1 MLELFPGYCIDTS
14 ALIDLWRK
22 LYPPD
27 VFSSLWGEI
36 GGLVHKKELISPKEV
51 LRELSVKDD
60 ELLAWVK
67 THDIRKK
74 MFKTIDREQQNSV
87 SNILSR
93 FPGLIDPNAI
103 AVADPFVIALAMS
116 KGWSVITSEHR
127 ANLGADPKIPDV
139 CRAYNIKCIGLLEFF
154 REKNW
159 KF

>member
-36 GGLVHKKELISPKEV
+36 GSLVHKKELISPKEV

-60 ELLAWVK
+60 ELLVWVK
-67 THDIRKK
+67 THDIRK
-74 MFKTIDREQQNSV
+74 MFKAIDREQQNSV
-87 SNILSR
+87 SNILSS
-93 FPGLIDPNAI
+93 FQGLIDPNAI
-103 AVADPFVIALAMS
+103 VGADPFVIALAMS
-116 KGWSVITSEHR
+116 RGWSVITSER
-127 ANLGADPKIPDV
+127 PANPGSRPKIPDV
-139 CRAYNIKCIGLLEFF
+139 CRSYSIKCIGLLEFF

-159 KF
+159 NF